1 MRNRMVMRMKL
12 LKKNAWGTFKSEW
25 EPVFADAKKNNSG
38 IGGKNKLTAK
48 LIDKLSIYYCLA
60 ICKNC
65 NSKDDM
71 KKAIWATFYH
81 YSSTDSKPQHHFCP
95 EGPESWCKWQQA
107 KATNK
112 LKNFRH
118 DYAALPKEVLDVI
131 KPIYE
136 DLSNDKLLERCVGGY
151 TQNSNESFNQ
161 LIWKIAPK
169 TMNSGA
175 EIVNIAVFLATCM
188 FNNGVTSLL
197 EIMNVLGIS
206 VGSGAHLY
214 AAEEDETRIV
224 KAELQAQEQTKEGR
238 IWRRQQNLEEMN
250 IPLTEED
257 LHYGPDDF

>member
-1 MRNRMVMRMKL
+1 M
-12 LKKNAWGTFKSEW
+12 
-25 EPVFADAKKNNSG
+25 
-38 IGGKNKLTAK
+38 TAK
-48 LIDKLSIYYCLA
+48 FIDKVSIYHGLA
-60 ICKNC
+60 IRRNS

-81 YSSTDSKPQHHFCP
+81 YGSRDSKPEHHFCP
-95 EGPESWCKWQQA
+95 EGPVSWCKWQQA
-107 KATNK
+107 KAK
-112 LKNFRH
+112 GGLRNFRH
-118 DYAALPKEVLDVI
+118 DYSALPKTVLDAI

-169 TMNSGA
+169 SMHSGA
-175 EIVNIAVFLATCM
+175 KIVNIAAFLATCT

-214 AAEEDETRIV
+214 AAQEDETRIA

-238 IWRRQQNLEEMN
+238 IRRRQQNLENMN
-250 IPLTEED
+250 IPSTVED
-257 LHYGPDDF
+257 LHYGLGIDDSMKVDKFNDLFIHKFLNAFFSIPRFSNRYPKYLENQ